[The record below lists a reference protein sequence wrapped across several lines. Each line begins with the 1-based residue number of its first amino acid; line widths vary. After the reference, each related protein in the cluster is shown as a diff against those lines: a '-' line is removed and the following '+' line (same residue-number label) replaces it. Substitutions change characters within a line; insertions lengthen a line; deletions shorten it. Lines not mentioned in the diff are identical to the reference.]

1 MLELPALVTS
11 VVGAVVGAVVAAMIP
26 AVRRWVGAIVRP
38 WARCGQGLLS
48 KIQSRGNDAPTAN
61 PSKQEHS
68 GEAARSRAASGSGVC
83 GTNTVAEP
91 SSGSGAGVI
100 TVRRDGA
107 PLAGAQALVLFPDKT
122 WVHAVADSEGTASLD
137 LRSVHLPTT
146 VFVAANECTAHV
158 EIGWIPVG
166 GALAVDLSPLPD
178 GGSTVIKQGTGHIPG
193 LAGRLNP
200 IRDASDRT
208 YLYADNIAI
217 NRGEPQPVSFVPGD
231 EQMHLVDA
239 NGNKFVVRVAAI
251 TGRSS
256 LIEYR
261 RVRKDS
267 CP

>member
-1 MLELPALVTS
+1 MSALHTS
-11 VVGAVVGAVVAAMIP
+11 
-26 AVRRWVGAIVRP
+26 R
-38 WARCGQGLLS
+38 LS
-48 KIQSRGNDAPTAN
+48 GSQLKEHSPSIFPHFPTADQLSS
-61 PSKQEHS
+61 SK
-68 GEAARSRAASGSGVC
+68 
-83 GTNTVAEP
+83 
-91 SSGSGAGVI
+91 
-100 TVRRDGA
+100 
-107 PLAGAQALVLFPDKT
+107 
-122 WVHAVADSEGTASLD
+122 
-137 LRSVHLPTT
+137 
-146 VFVAANECTAHV
+146 
-158 EIGWIPVG
+158 
-166 GALAVDLSPLPD
+166 
-178 GGSTVIKQGTGHIPG
+178 GTGHIPG